1 MIRRPLPFLL
11 ARTAVVAFV
20 ILSAG
25 YCLLAYIPFTYH
37 QVYLGGLLPWL
48 TAFAKYHNYLY
59 WPTFLLAL
67 LTLPDSTNGRVRVHG
82 VLFVLV
88 FGALGVYL
96 LRYPLLT
103 NLQNDVDSAF
113 FALAALI
120 PLPWMAWLDWLGQ
133 GQNIAWVN
141 PEAGDAPRVFRA
153 CLLTAA
159 YVSLLASVLF
169 VLRYAMTRSAFDHWA
184 FAILCSVA
192 DHVIVFMAIFL
203 VLTFAESLGK
213 LLQRAA
219 VTNILYAGAAI
230 AFLTLVLHSVVFA
243 PISFTGPLAA
253 VVAVATASCIFA
265 FAFGIGVRL
274 YRTEDGALHS
284 PLGLYFAPLRFVR
297 SIPLRWKFVFAVG
310 CSVALSYALLK
321 ASKLDWEYLVQTLLV
336 MLLWTAAFG
345 IFYITAPAPRKRTS
359 NVYLIVASMVVS
371 MYFGALVAES
381 RAAGKTNGAL
391 AQLGTSLDDYADYD
405 VAFRLVHGLLAPR
418 VSVASDDTLY
428 DFLAGNTNIPRSTR
442 TEPVDVNLVSQ
453 LTPGAG
459 PKPNIFVFVIDSLR
473 RDYLSPYNSSVSFTP
488 AIDAFARESVVVP
501 NAFTRYAG
509 TGLSEPS
516 IWSGA
521 MLLHKQY
528 VTPFYPMNSLQ
539 KLIDAEGYRQFVTK
553 DEILSTIL
561 APSASLTA
569 LDENRPTMDCNL
581 CQTLSELQ
589 AKLAATQSDS
599 RPVFVYTQPQDLHVS
614 VINRD
619 GRSVPGGGSYP
630 GFDPAYA
637 ARLRRLDNCFGQFI
651 AFLKQTGMYDDSVI
665 VLTADHGDSLG
676 EHGRWGHAYNVVP
689 EVVRVPL
696 IVHLPA
702 EARGL
707 SLEQDS
713 PAFLT
718 DITPSLYYL
727 LGQHPIEH
735 NALFGRPLFTAS
747 GDEARSYARDSYLI
761 ASSYGPVYGLLQ
773 DQGQSLYVIDGVAYK
788 DYAYRWNGSGY
799 ASSSI
804 SAQQRW
810 SDQQTIRS
818 LVNEIA
824 RFYHFSGGG
833 S

>member
-11 ARTAVVAFV
+11 ARAVVATFV
-20 ILSAG
+20 TLSAG

-48 TAFAKYHNYLY
+48 SEFAKYHKYLY
-59 WPTFLLAL
+59 WPTFLLAVL
-67 LTLPDSTNGRVRVHG
+67 SLPDPKNARVRVHS
-82 VLFVLV
+82 VLFVFV

-96 LRYPLLT
+96 LRHPLLT
-103 NLQNDVDSAF
+103 NLENNVDSAV
-113 FALAALI
+113 FALAALV

-133 GQNIAWVN
+133 AQNIVWAKS
-141 PEAGDAPRVFRA
+141 EASDAPRVFRA
-153 CLLTAA
+153 CLFTAI
-159 YVSLLASVLF
+159 YVSVVASVLF
-169 VLRYAMTRSAFDHWA
+169 VLRYATTRSAFDHWT
-184 FAILCSVA
+184 FAILCSIA
-192 DHVIVFMAIFL
+192 DHVVVFMAIFL

-213 LLQRAA
+213 LLNRSSARS
-219 VTNILYAGAAI
+219 ILYACAAI
-230 AFLTLVLHSVVFA
+230 AFLALVLHSVVFA

-253 VVAVATASCIFA
+253 VVAIATASSIFA

-274 YRTEDGALHS
+274 YSAEDGELYS

-297 SIPLRWKFVFAVG
+297 SISLPWKAILSVG
-310 CSVALSYALLK
+310 FSVAFGYGLLR
-321 ASKLDWEYLVQTLLV
+321 ASKLDWEYLIQTLLV
-336 MLLWTAAFG
+336 LLLWTTAFG
-345 IFYITAPAPRKRTS
+345 VFYITAPAPRKRTS
-359 NVYLIVASMVVS
+359 NVYLIVAGIVVS
-371 MYFGALVAES
+371 MYFGALVTEARAGAKAEKS
-381 RAAGKTNGAL
+381 VS
-391 AQLGTSLDDYADYD
+391 QLGSLDDYADYD

-428 DFLAGNTNIPRSTR
+428 DFLASNTNIPRSTR
-442 TEPVDVNLVSQ
+442 TDPVDVNLVSK
-453 LTPGAG
+453 LTPDAG
-459 PKPNIFVFVIDSLR
+459 SKPNIFIFVIDSMR

-561 APSASLTA
+561 APSASLA
-569 LDENRPTMDCNL
+569 PLDENRPTMDCNL
-581 CQTLSELQ
+581 CQTLTELEG
-589 AKLAATQSDS
+589 KLAATQSDS
-599 RPVFVYTQPQDLHVS
+599 RPVFVYTQPQDLHIS

-630 GFDPAYA
+630 GFDAAYA
-637 ARLRRLDNCFGQFI
+637 ARLHRLDKCFGDFI
-651 AFLKQTGMYDDSVI
+651 EFLKLRGMYDNSVV

-696 IVHLPA
+696 IMHLPMD
-702 EARGL
+702 ARDLG
-707 SLEQDS
+707 LEQDS

-718 DITPSLYYL
+718 DITPSLYYM
-727 LGQHPIEH
+727 LGQRPIEH
-735 NALFGRPLFTAS
+735 NPIFGRPLFTAS
-747 GDEARSYARDSYLI
+747 PEEARTYAHESYLI

-773 DQGQSLYVIDGVAYK
+773 DQGRSLYVIDGVAYK
-788 DYAYRWNGSGY
+788 DYAYKRDGSDF

-810 SDQQTIRS
+810 NDQQSIRY
-818 LVNEIA
+818 LVNEIG
-824 RFYHFSGGG
+824 RFYHFSGGAQ
-833 S
+833 